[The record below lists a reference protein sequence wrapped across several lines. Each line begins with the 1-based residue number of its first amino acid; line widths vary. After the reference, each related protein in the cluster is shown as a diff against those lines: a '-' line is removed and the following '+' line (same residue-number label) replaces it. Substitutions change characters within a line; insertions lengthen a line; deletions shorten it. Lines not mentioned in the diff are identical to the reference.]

1 MAESM
6 VILRHIVQVTTTAV
20 WLYVIASFSQSL
32 CRIFGGWSP
41 MGRKRTLAANIIR
54 LRVYLKQT
62 DWATPGHY
70 VKFPFM
76 HSNFVSNGL

>member
-1 MAESM
+1 
-6 VILRHIVQVTTTAV
+6 
-20 WLYVIASFSQSL
+20 
-32 CRIFGGWSP
+32 

-62 DWATPGHY
+62 DRATPGHY